1 MMKINERTGMGIRSL
16 GSHCFFF
23 FLLKNRTKEFEKD
36 KTNEVNFFEGWEEIT
51 MNYEYEEYDS

>member
-1 MMKINERTGMGIRSL
+1 MNAQGWEFEVWVAIV
-16 GSHCFFF
+16 FFF

-36 KTNEVNFFEGWEEIT
+36 KTNGVNFFEGWEEIT